1 MFSTDDTIVAI
12 ATPPGRGGIGVVRLS
27 GPDARQI
34 AATLLDRS
42 TPLVPRVATLAT
54 VGRRHPA
61 GPERLDQVLATSFPA
76 PASYTGDD
84 VIELSAHGS
93 PVVLEDIVA
102 AAMRAG
108 ARLAEPGEFTLRGFL
123 NGRIDLVQ
131 AEAVA
136 DLIEAVTPAQARL
149 AYDQLEG
156 TLSDAIRRIDAAL
169 FDLAARLEASLDF
182 PDEGYHFIDHRQTAD
197 ALVEIGRQV
206 DALLATGRRGRVIRE
221 GRHVVI
227 VGRPNT
233 GKSSLFNRLV
243 GAGRAIVTEVPG
255 TTRDLL
261 TETIDLDG
269 VPVRLVDTAG
279 IHTTGD
285 VVEIEGVARAR
296 AALAAADLALVVF
309 DRSRP
314 FIEADGQ
321 LLAETPADRR
331 LLVVN
336 KVDRPSAWPCDPL
349 ADSGAATIVETT
361 ATVDDGVASLRTALR
376 AALGATEPRGDAT
389 AITNVR
395 HLDLLERTQQSLTR
409 AVAAVAAQASEEFVL
424 ADLQAARTALEEIT
438 GRRTTE
444 DLLQHIF
451 SRFCIG
457 K

>member
-1 MFSTDDTIVAI
+1 MFCTDDTIVAI

-27 GPDARQI
+27 GPNAQQI
-34 AATLLDRS
+34 AATLLDRPE
-42 TPLVPRVATLAT
+42 PLAARMATLAT
-54 VGRRHPA
+54 VGRHD
-61 GPERLDQVLATSFPA
+61 PEGASHLDQVLATSFPA

-84 VIELSAHGS
+84 VVELSAHGS

-108 ARLAEPGEFTLRGFL
+108 ARLANPGEFTLRGFL

-136 DLIEAVTPAQARL
+136 DLVEAVTPTQARL
-149 AYDQLEG
+149 ACDQLEG
-156 TLSDAIRRIDAAL
+156 TLSGAIRRIDAAL
-169 FDLAARLEASLDF
+169 FDLVARLEASLDF
-182 PDEGYHFIDHRQTAD
+182 PDEGYHFIDHRRA
-197 ALVEIGRQV
+197 AEGLAAIGRQIDV
-206 DALLATGRRGRVIRE
+206 LLATGRRGRVIRE

-233 GKSSLFNRLV
+233 GKSSIFNRLV
-243 GAGRAIVTEVPG
+243 GADRAIVTDLPG

-279 IHTTGD
+279 VREAGD
-285 VVEIEGVARAR
+285 AVEVEGVARAR
-296 AALAAADLALVVF
+296 AALAAADLALAVF

-314 FIEADGQ
+314 FLEADRQ
-321 LLAETPADRR
+321 LLAEVPADRR

-336 KVDRPSAWPCDPL
+336 KVDLPSAWSSDPL
-349 ADSGAATIVETT
+349 ASSGDGPVVEAT
-361 ATVDDGVASLRTALR
+361 ATTDEGVAALR
-376 AALGATEPRGDAT
+376 AALPVALGAPAFRRDSA

-395 HLDLLERTQQSLTR
+395 HLDLLDRTQQALGR
-409 AVAAVAAQASEEFVL
+409 AAAAVAARVSEEFVL
-424 ADLQAARTALEEIT
+424 ADLQEARTALEEIT
-438 GRRTTE
+438 GQRTTD
-444 DLLQHIF
+444 DLLRHIF
-451 SRFCIG
+451 GRFCIG